1 MYIIDIIFAE
11 IVIILEFVYL
21 LRYKSETWKLIQ
33 LFEI

>member
-1 MYIIDIIFAE
+1 MYVMEIIITA